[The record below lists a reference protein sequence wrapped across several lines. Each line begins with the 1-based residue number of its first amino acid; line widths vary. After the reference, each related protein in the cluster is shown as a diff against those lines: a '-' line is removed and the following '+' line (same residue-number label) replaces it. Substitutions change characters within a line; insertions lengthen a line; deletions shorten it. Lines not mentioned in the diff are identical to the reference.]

1 MANISLKDNIYAY
14 LNGQASLTTLLDTNG
29 LIWSQSYDDSVNKR
43 RIVYTMLNDNRLDD
57 SKLRNQLWR
66 FWICFPKTGTN
77 PKGAALT
84 ASLKM
89 LDLLHEVQG
98 SFGSTNILFS
108 HNISNQDPF
117 FDAVSNCWIVIQDYN
132 LKMRTLQ

>member
-1 MANISLKDNIYAY
+1 LANKSLKDDIYSY
-14 LNGQASLTTLLDTNG
+14 LNGQASLTSLLDTGG
-29 LIWSQSYDDSVNKR
+29 LIWSQSFDDSVNKK

-84 ASLKM
+84 ASLKL

-108 HNISNQDPF
+108 HNVSNQDPF
-117 FDAVSNCWIVIQDYN
+117 FDSVSNCWIVIQDYN